1 MKRDFI
7 KSLGIEDKDVI
18 DKILDENSADIG
30 RAKGELDTYKTKVT
44 DLESQLKG
52 KDTELER
59 LQKSVG
65 DTNALNEKIT
75 QLETEKTQLSTELN
89 TKLTDLKKTYAI
101 ENKVRDSKARNVKA
115 VMALLDQSKITYE
128 NEVLG
133 GVDEQLTALQGG
145 EDTKFLFGES
155 NAPAGTHFNNP
166 PSNGGN
172 PPTSKNLSEAIA
184 KAFQK

>member
-7 KSLGIEDKDVI
+7 KSLGIEDKDII

-44 DLESQLKG
+44 ELESQLKG
-52 KDTELER
+52 KDTELEK

-89 TKLTDLKKTYAI
+89 TKLTDLKKTYAV
-101 ENKVRDSKARNVKA
+101 ENKVRDAKARNVKA
-115 VMALLDQSKITYE
+115 VMALLDMTKVTYD
-128 NEVLG
+128 NDVLG

-145 EDTKFLFGES
+145 DDTKFLFGETG
-155 NAPAGTHFNNP
+155 APAGTKPNNP
-166 PSNGGN
+166 PAGTGTA
-172 PPTSKNLSEAIA
+172 PTAQTLSEAIA
-184 KAFQK
+184 KRFQK

>member
-7 KSLGIEDKDVI
+7 KSLGIEDKEVI

-30 RAKGELDTYKTKVT
+30 RAKGELDAYKTKVT
-44 DLESQLKG
+44 ELESQLKG
-52 KDTELER
+52 KDTELEK

-65 DTNALNEKIT
+65 DTDALNSKIA

-89 TKLTDLKKTYAI
+89 TKLTDLKKTYAV
-101 ENKVRDSKARNVKA
+101 ENKVREAKARNVKA

-145 EDTKFLFGES
+145 DDTKFLFGDVQAPTGTHPG
-155 NAPAGTHFNNP
+155 NPPAGA
-166 PSNGGN
+166 GN
-172 PPTSKNLSEAIA
+172 PPTSKSLTEAIA
-184 KAFQK
+184 KRFQK

>member
-1 MKRDFI
+1 MKRDYL
-7 KSLGIEDKDVI
+7 KSLGIEDKEVI

-30 RAKGELDTYKTKVT
+30 RAKGELETYKTKVT
-44 DLESQLKG
+44 ELESQLKG
-52 KDTELER
+52 KDTELEK

-115 VMALLDQSKITYE
+115 VMALLDTTKITYE
-128 NEVLG
+128 NDTLG
-133 GVDEQLTALQGG
+133 GVDEQITALQGG

-155 NAPAGTHFNNP
+155 TPAGTHVSNP

-172 PPTSKNLSEAIA
+172 PPTSKNLTEAIA